1 MKSIVFALLA
11 AFGASAHAQSTP
23 PGFVADRYGNVQCP
37 PPGGSCLKDI
47 HDDVRCSPADGG
59 IFLDRY
65 KNAVCGP
72 GQCIVDRLGEVMCSR
87 EARGSAA
94 LDRTGDAVCTGGCV
108 RASADAC
115 VKPSK

>member
-1 MKSIVFALLA
+1 MMATLFGSFLALALSA
-11 AFGASAHAQSTP
+11 AAQSTT
-23 PGFVADRYGNVQCP
+23 PGCVADRYGNVQCP

-47 HDDVRCSPADGG
+47 HDEVRCSPADGG

-87 EARGSAA
+87 EARGSAG
-94 LDRTGDAVCTGGCV
+94 LDRTGDAICTGGCV
-108 RASADAC
+108 GASAGAC

>member
-1 MKSIVFALLA
+1 MMATLFGSFLALALSA
-11 AFGASAHAQSTP
+11 AAQSTT
-23 PGFVADRYGNVQCP
+23 PGCVADRYGNVQCP

-47 HDDVRCSPADGG
+47 HDEVRCSPADGG